1 MKHIETRV
9 YRDYQYREIGAL
21 EPWNVLLDIHNAIVY
36 GFSQYRLPEPGRQ
49 IDMEESEAHVLNIQ
63 SEWAAEANKRDL
75 DHNWTGSPPFSN
87 MSTNAK
93 LYLHSVLK
101 DAWNASNTGERDF
114 NER

>member
-36 GFSQYRLPEPGRQ
+36 GFSQYRLPEPGRL
-49 IDMEESEAHVLNIQ
+49 IDIEESESHVLNIQ
-63 SEWAAEANKRDL
+63 SEWEAEAKKRDL

-87 MSTNAK
+87 LSTNAK

-101 DAWNASNTGERDF
+101 DAWHTSSTDERNF
-114 NER
+114 NEG